1 MLIITR
7 NTRLAF
13 VIICVVILSPS
24 LGELKIP
31 REEELWVLWTSVCYH
46 H

>member
-1 MLIITR
+1 MKHAACFCNYLCCPFI
-7 NTRLAF
+7 
-13 VIICVVILSPS
+13 S

-31 REEELWVLWTSVCYH
+31 REEELWVLWTSVCNH